1 MAFLKLLDHSYIQ
14 SSFST
19 NTRHIDNSILKDTLQ
34 FFMLWTWINMRAK
47 SFIETS
53 VNVTE
58 RRIDEGARRKIVVQ
72 SMQLEEHCTKL
83 ETTVHLFYALL
94 FSQT

>member
-1 MAFLKLLDHSYIQ
+1 
-14 SSFST
+14 
-19 NTRHIDNSILKDTLQ
+19 
-34 FFMLWTWINMRAK
+34 MRAK

-72 SMQLEEHCTKL
+72 SVHLEEHCAKL